1 MIIREL
7 RYAVSGLLRRP
18 AFAATAVSSIGVGI
32 GTATTVLSVL
42 MALLVRPLPYSD
54 PRQLVAVWPGQS
66 FAGREVEALQRQAT
80 SYTAI
85 STLSPGWLMAL
96 THVASPRQLDAAR
109 VSGDLFGLLG
119 VRPLLGRAF
128 RAEAEAVGRDHVAVL
143 SYDLWQ
149 SAFASDPSI
158 VGRSI
163 VLDGEP
169 FVVVAVMPRTF
180 RAFTFNSDLWV
191 PLTADRTAMWWTGAT
206 TLVYGRLRPGATVPG
221 ASAELATIAPRI
233 QREFQLAPDWTSGA
247 RVAGLEDSMVGAIR
261 PTVLL
266 LAGAVAT
273 LLALAAANVTTLLLL
288 RAAERRTEMA
298 VRVALGATPGRI
310 TTLVLSESLAIGVA
324 GGLAGIGLSVLGV
337 GLLVRILP
345 PTLPRLQEITLD
357 GRVLAAS
364 AALTLV
370 VTAVVALVPAWQ
382 AKDAG
387 AAGRLRQSHT
397 VAATGQRARGLLVSL
412 EMALA
417 LVLVIGATL
426 MGRTVV
432 ALSRV
437 DLGLRSDHLL
447 TMTLQPSNDTTDDQ
461 LRAYWR
467 AVLARV
473 EAVPGVQSAATI
485 LHLPASGRSWNA
497 AITIEGRPLAPGAS
511 PPQAHWQVVSA
522 GYFRTAGVRLIRG
535 RSFDDRDAPAAPRVI
550 AVNSAFANRIMPG
563 IDPIGLRVTAGNAT
577 QGEMATIVAVV
588 ASVRHDSLS
597 APPGPEVYVPFTQR
611 TVGANSLIVRTGVP
625 PLSVASAIRNQ
636 IWAVDRDVPVSGV
649 LTMDDRLAASIARQ
663 RMVLTL
669 LALFAG
675 IGLLLGAVGVY
686 GVVAF
691 GAAQRVKEIG
701 IRMALGADAVAIRR
715 LVVGHGLRYAA
726 LGGGVGLLLALVSSR
741 VMRQLVYGVPTTDW
755 VSFLIAPAAL
765 IAVVTA
771 ASWIPAR
778 RAAATEP
785 TTALG
790 E

>member
-18 AFAATAVSSIGVGI
+18 AFATTTISSIGVGI
-32 GTATTVLSVL
+32 GAATTVLSVL
-42 MALLVRPLPYSD
+42 IALLVRPLPYAD
-54 PRQLVAVWPGQS
+54 PQELVAVWPGQT
-66 FAGREVEALQRQAT
+66 FAGREADALQRQAT
-80 SYTAI
+80 SYAEI
-85 STLSPGWLMAL
+85 SSLSPGWLMSL
-96 THVASPRQLDAAR
+96 THVASPRQIDAAR

-119 VRPLLGRAF
+119 IRPLLGQAF
-128 RAEAEAVGRDHVAVL
+128 GAEAEAAGRDHVAVL

-163 VLDGEP
+163 VLDREAYTIA
-169 FVVVAVMPRTF
+169 AVMPRTF

-191 PLTADRTAMWWTGAT
+191 PLTTDRAAMWWTQAT
-206 TLVYGRLRPGATVPG
+206 ALAYGRLRPGMTASH
-221 ASAELATIAPRI
+221 ASAELAMIAPRI
-233 QREFQLAPDWTSGA
+233 AREFQLAPNWPMGA
-247 RVAGLEDSMVGAIR
+247 RVVGLEDSMVRAFR

-266 LAGAVAT
+266 LAAAVGT
-273 LLALAAANVTTLLLL
+273 LLALAAANVTTLLLV

-298 VRVALGATPGRI
+298 VRVALGATPARI
-310 TTLVLSESLAIGVA
+310 TTLVVSEGLTIGVA
-324 GGLAGIGLSVLGV
+324 GGVAGVALSVLGV
-337 GLLVRILP
+337 GLVVKLLP
-345 PTLPRLQEITLD
+345 PALPRLQEITLD

-364 AALTLV
+364 AALTLLVAIV
-370 VTAVVALVPAWQ
+370 VGLVPAWQ
-382 AKDAG
+382 AREAG
-387 AAGRLRQSHT
+387 SAGRLRQART
-397 VAATGQRARGLLVSL
+397 VAAKGQRARGLLVSL

-426 MGRTVV
+426 MGRTLT

-447 TMTLQPSNDTTDDQ
+447 TMSIEPSNDTTDDQ
-461 LRAYWR
+461 LRAYWT

-473 EAVPGVQSAATI
+473 QAVPGVQSAATI
-485 LHLPASGRSWNA
+485 LHLPTSGRSWDA
-497 AITIEGRPLAPGAS
+497 AIAIEGRALAPGES
-511 PPQAHWQVVSA
+511 PPRSHWQAVSA

-550 AVNSAFANRIMPG
+550 AVNSAFADRFMPG
-563 IDPIGLRVTAGNAT
+563 IDPIGLRISAGFAT
-577 QGEMATIVAVV
+577 NRELATIVAVV
-588 ASVRHDSLS
+588 GSVRHDSLA
-597 APPGPEVYVPFTQR
+597 APPQPEVYVPFAQR

-625 PLSVASAIRNQ
+625 PLSVASAIRDQ
-636 IWAVDRDVPVSGV
+636 IWAVDRDVPVSSV
-649 LTMDDRLAASIARQ
+649 LTMDDRLAASVARQ
-663 RMVLTL
+663 RMMLTL

-701 IRMALGADAVAIRR
+701 IRMALGANPAAIQR
-715 LVVGHGLRYAA
+715 LVIGHGLRYAA
-726 LGGGVGLLLALVSSR
+726 LGGGVGLFLGLVSSR
-741 VMRQLVYGVPTTDW
+741 VMRQFVYGVPTTDW

-765 IAVVTA
+765 TLVVTA
-771 ASWIPAR
+771 ASAIPAR